1 MPVYLDHNATTPLD
15 PRVLEAMMPHLTEH
29 HGKPSS
35 VHRYGRVPR
44 PAIDRARQQVANLVN
59 AHPGKVI
66 FTSDG
71 TQAGNFAIK
80 GVAARAAQLH
90 QLRRVA
96 GRAVG

>member
-1 MPVYLDHNATTPLD
+1 MPVYLDHNATTALD

-29 HGKPSS
+29 HGKRFERASPW
-35 VHRYGRVPR
+35 PR
-44 PAIDRARQQVANLVN
+44 AAIGRARQQVADIVN
-59 AHPGKVI
+59 AHPGQVI
-66 FTSDG
+66 FMNDD

-90 QLRRVA
+90 QWRRVA